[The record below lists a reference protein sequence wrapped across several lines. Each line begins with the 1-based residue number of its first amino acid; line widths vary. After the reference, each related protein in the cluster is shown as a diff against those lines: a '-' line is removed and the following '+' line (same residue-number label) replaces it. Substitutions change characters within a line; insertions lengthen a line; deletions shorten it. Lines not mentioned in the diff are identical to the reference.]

1 MAQHNDDQPRQ
12 MTDSTLQPEL
22 NFNLKALHAFK
33 WSFFERLVPQ
43 ILQFVIQII
52 LARLLLPSDFGT
64 IGVIMIFIQIS
75 QIFVDGGFS
84 SALVQKNSASNDD
97 FKSVWIINLF
107 AGVFFYTLIFS
118 LAPYI
123 ADYYQDLNLVR
134 IIRILGLVLIIN
146 ALSSV
151 QYAYISKNFLFKK
164 LTLISIIS
172 VIISGTIA
180 IMLALLNYGVY
191 SLVYLTLFNQLIC
204 FILIILFLNFLPKGK
219 FSYNSIKQLFNYGS
233 KLFLSSLL
241 DTFIQQ
247 AYNAIIAKTT
257 NLSQLGFYTRAKYFN
272 DLPQSLFT
280 AVALRVMFPLYSSI
294 QANDEKIVTTHR
306 YITGLIS
313 ITFFPLVVAILF
325 LAKSIIL
332 IILSEKWKDTI
343 TLYQI
348 ISASLVWYILDA
360 TNLVIIRAKGFSGMF
375 LRIEIIKKIT
385 GTLLIIASIPFG
397 MYLLVCTI
405 TINTIIA
412 YLIGA
417 FCLARVVR
425 YPLRQQFR
433 DIIPGIVLSIF
444 IAVVAFPV
452 YLSVSSLS
460 QYLQFLIIL
469 GSMIAVFLGLGITG
483 RFNAFNNL
491 LHVTKLLSGGAPFL
505 RK

>member
-1 MAQHNDDQPRQ
+1 
-12 MTDSTLQPEL
+12 MTDNTVQPGL

-33 WSFFERLVPQ
+33 WSFFERLAPQ

-84 SALVQKNSASNDD
+84 SALVQKNSASHDD
-97 FKSVWIINLF
+97 FKSVWVINLF
-107 AGVFFYTLIFS
+107 AGVFFYMVIFS

-123 ADYYQDLNLVR
+123 AGYYQNYKLVN

-164 LTLISIIS
+164 LTIISIIS

-180 IMLALLNYGVY
+180 ILLALMNYGVY
-191 SLVYLTLFNQLIC
+191 SLVYLTIFNQLIS
-204 FILIILFLNFLPKGK
+204 FILIVLFLNFLPGGK

-257 NLSQLGFYTRAKYFN
+257 NLTQLGFYTRAKYFN

-280 AVALRVMFPLYSSI
+280 AVTLRVMFPLYSSI
-294 QANDEKIVTTHR
+294 QGDNEKIVSTHR

-325 LAKSIIL
+325 LAKSMVL
-332 IILSEKWKDTI
+332 IILSEKWKDTVP
-343 TLYQI
+343 LYQI

-375 LRIEIIKKIT
+375 LRIEIIKKIV
-385 GTLLIIASIPFG
+385 GTLLIILSIPFG

-417 FCLARVVR
+417 FCLTRIVE
-425 YPLRQQFR
+425 YSLWQQFQ
-433 DIIPGIVLSIF
+433 DIFPGIALSVF
-444 IAVVAFPV
+444 LAAAAYPV
-452 YLSVSSLS
+452 YLSVAPLS

-469 GSMIAVFLGLGITG
+469 FLLMALFFGIGKTG
-483 RFNAFNNL
+483 QFKAFNNL
-491 LHVTKLLSGGAPFL
+491 MHVTKLLSAGVPFL